1 MSNLAN
7 REIREAAKSKNL
19 HLWQVAEGVGLS
31 ESYFSRKMRRELP
44 QQEKES
50 ILNLIDNLAA
60 ENAGVS

>member
-1 MSNLAN
+1 MSVIAN
-7 REIREAAKSKNL
+7 KEIREAAKRKNVR
-19 HLWQVAEGVGLS
+19 LWQVAEGVGLS

>member
-1 MSNLAN
+1 MAN
-7 REIREAAKSKNL
+7 FANKEIREQAKMKNVR
-19 HLWQVAEGVGLS
+19 LWQVAEKMRLS
-31 ESYFSRKMRRELP
+31 DASFSRKMRRELP